1 MKSLKKEFL
10 LNVIPS
16 VFSFF
21 LGAFYC
27 FCDAFFVGNRVGDL
41 GLAAINI
48 CFSFLSVFIAAGSG
62 IGMGASVRY
71 SLLMAENRQSNA
83 DDYLS
88 VANILMLLCSAVV
101 TIPCFLFSKKILILL
116 GASENI
122 ANLGK
127 NYFLICASGAFAQ
140 IFSCGL
146 APICRNLNGI
156 MTSMFSFVI
165 GCVVNIVLDWLFI
178 WVFEWGL
185 EGAAAATVIGQLVSL
200 FICLVFLI
208 RRKKFSFRYRGSE
221 FKNIFSRICRIGLS
235 PFGLTVVPN
244 ISVVILN
251 KASLFYG
258 GEEGLAAYGCMAY
271 LVYIVYMVIQGVT
284 DGAQPLIST
293 YFGKKDF
300 DSLKRIEEYTYSSSI
315 SVALISFVI
324 EFIFR
329 SKLGFF
335 MGSSTDT
342 ALIIEKGI
350 PVFALGFFF
359 VAVSRSAAS
368 CLYACEKNRR
378 SFIISYSEPLFIIL
392 SLIIIELCLPMGL
405 SGVWISNTAGQF
417 MVMATAL
424 ICFLQSGF

>member
-1 MKSLKKEFL
+1 MKNLKKEFL

-48 CFSFLSVFIAAGSG
+48 SFSFLSVFIAIGSG
-62 IGMGASVRY
+62 IGMGASVKY
-71 SLLMAENRQSNA
+71 SLLKAENRQNIA

-88 VANILMLLCSAVV
+88 VANILMVIGSAVAA
-101 TIPCFLFSKKILILL
+101 IPCFLFPKRFLILL
-116 GASENI
+116 GASQNV
-122 ANLGK
+122 ASLGK
-127 NYFLICASGAFAQ
+127 NYFLICALGAFAQ
-140 IFSCGL
+140 IFACGL
-146 APICRNLNGI
+146 TPICRNLNGI
-156 MTSMFSFVI
+156 FTSMLSFVL
-165 GCVVNIVLDWLFI
+165 GCVVNIALDWLFI

-200 FICLVFLI
+200 VICLDFLI
-208 RRKKFSFRYRGSE
+208 RKKKFSFRYRGSE
-221 FKNIFSRICRIGLS
+221 FKNICLRICRIGLS
-235 PFGLTVVPN
+235 PFGLTIVPN

-258 GEEGLAAYGCMAY
+258 GDEGLAAYGCMAY

-300 DSLKRIEEYTYSSSI
+300 DSLKIIEKYTYLSAI
-315 SVALISFVI
+315 AVALISFVI
-324 EFIFR
+324 EYIFR
-329 SKLGFF
+329 NKLGFF
-335 MGSSTDT
+335 MGSSGET
-342 ALIIEKGI
+342 ALLIEKGI

-378 SFIISYSEPLFIIL
+378 SFIISYSEPLFIMFC
-392 SLIIIELCLPMGL
+392 LIIIELCLPMGL
-405 SGVWISNTAGQF
+405 FGVWISNTAGQF
-417 MVMATAL
+417 MVMAAAL
-424 ICFLQSGF
+424 ICFLR